1 MRTLVICLLAMLAA
15 VQTVYAQPDR
25 RDVRKGNRDFR
36 NEDWNAAEID
46 YMKALNRDSSSVAAN
61 YNLANTLYKK
71 GDYDQA
77 RKTYD
82 RLKETAPG
90 TDIASDWYYNSGNAA
105 SMSKDWAA
113 AVEAYRQSLLLNPG
127 DMDAKENYIYA
138 REMLKNRQNQQ
149 NQGQDNQDSK
159 DNKDNQ
165 DNRDKQNDDD
175 GQDNQDNRQNQDNK
189 DNGGQ
194 DNRSGAS
201 GQQPKITPQAAQQML
216 QAIQAKE
223 KETQE
228 KVKKE
233 KTEALK
239 SRQKE
244 KNW

>member
-138 REMLKNRQNQQ
+138 REMLKNQQNQQ

>member
-138 REMLKNRQNQQ
+138 REMLKNQQNQQ
-149 NQGQDNQDSK
+149 NQGQDNKDSK

-233 KTEALK
+233 KAEALK

>member
-1 MRTLVICLLAMLAA
+1 MRTLVICLLAILAA

-138 REMLKNRQNQQ
+138 REMLKNQQNQQ

-175 GQDNQDNRQNQDNK
+175 GQDKQDNRQNQDNK

-233 KTEALK
+233 KAEALK

>member
-105 SMSKDWAA
+105 SMSKDWQA
-113 AVEAYRQSLLLNPG
+113 AVDAYAQSLLRNPG

-138 REMLKNRQNQQ
+138 REMLKNQQNQQ

-233 KTEALK
+233 KAEALK